1 MGLTTALFGNI
12 IETML
17 NKQQER
23 TVYITFTEGYYNIK
37 GQPTNVAGLT
47 FKLVEDF
54 KVSKSGEGY
63 VTVEGGGQPGFP
75 DRSIRIKCEQGAYEV
90 AGSAKPIPQGV
101 SMLTALKKPAKQG
114 DAVVTDMTQIKVP
127 DTAVQHETDEEIIER
142 TRLRFEILKDMTKAV
157 KQGDVRAMIV
167 TGPPGVGKSFGVEEV
182 LAKDDLFDMMGQRKP
197 KYEIVKGAMSAI
209 GLYSK
214 LYQFSD
220 SKNILVFDD
229 CDSILLDDIALNI
242 LKAALDSSKKRTI
255 SWNTDSRLLRSEGIP
270 DKFEFKGGAI
280 FITNLKFENVR
291 SKKLQEHLAALESR
305 CHYIDLRMDT
315 DREKVLRIK
324 QIVKDGMLDSYE
336 MEDVA
341 RDEVVNFIE
350 EHRAV
355 MRELSLRT
363 VLKVA
368 DLRKSFPTNWQNMAK
383 VTVMKGAY

>member
-1 MGLTTALFGNI
+1 M
-12 IETML
+12 
-17 NKQQER
+17 
-23 TVYITFTEGYYNIK
+23 YITFTEGYYNIK
-37 GQPTNVAGLT
+37 GQPVNVAGMT
-47 FKLVEDF
+47 FKLVEDY
-54 KVSKSGEGY
+54 KVAKSGEGY

-75 DRSIRIKCEQGAYEV
+75 DRNIRIRCEQGAYNT

-101 SMLTALKKPAKQG
+101 TMLQALKAKPVKGAE
-114 DAVVTDMTQIKVP
+114 VTDFTQVKVP
-127 DTAVQHETDEEIIER
+127 DAAVAHETDEEIIER
-142 TRLRFEILKDMTKAV
+142 TRVRFEILKDMTKAV
-157 KQGDVRAMIV
+157 KGGDVRAMIV

-182 LAKDDLFDMMGQRKP
+182 LAKDDLFNTLGERKP

-209 GLYSK
+209 GLYKK

-220 SKNILVFDD
+220 SKCILVFDD

-270 DKFEFKGGAI
+270 DRFEFKGGAI

-336 MEDVA
+336 LEDVA
-341 RDEVVNFIE
+341 KDEVVDFIE
-350 EHRAV
+350 TNRST

-368 DLRKSFPTNWQNMAK
+368 DLRKSFPANWQNMAK
-383 VTVMKGAY
+383 VTVMKGAH